1 MIPRFL
7 EWMSADWTWRINSRD
22 RAYIVEFL
30 HEALI
35 PRLHVDACLPG
46 ADVGKLRQQTLIY
59 ILMDTEERRL
69 TSKTACTIMWRA
81 YCWVS
86 STHII
91 LGWVFLYLW
100 QRGVSNH
107 KMRGSFSCA
116 CEPGIST
123 IKEGVHCGSS
133 WEYIHTVIFECL
145 HERASQGY
153 GGSLPAVLLHCGGFP
168 WNPSS
173 PYRAQRH

>member
-69 TSKTACTIMWRA
+69 TCKTACTIMWRA

-116 CEPGIST
+116 CEPGM
-123 IKEGVHCGSS
+123 G
-133 WEYIHTVIFECL
+133 IHTYCYIWMSTWACISGLWGLAPRCTAALRRIPLE
-145 HERASQGY
+145 
-153 GGSLPAVLLHCGGFP
+153 SL
-168 WNPSS
+168 
-173 PYRAQRH
+173 